1 MFFAPA
7 RPPPQAF
14 CLAFRK
20 CPSPNGSKFLYEQ
33 FLYLFLGSQSA
44 GRVTLR
50 VSPKPFGHGKAERR
64 RSALALA
71 PLKGARQSLY
81 AGEPVHRAD
90 SPLLILVVIF
100 VSTIHDGAE
109 LPGNSDCA
117 LPLVSLYQKTW
128 G

>member
-50 VSPKPFGHGKAERR
+50 VSPSETLRE
-64 RSALALA
+64 
-71 PLKGARQSLY
+71 RQSLY

-90 SPLLILVVIF
+90 SPLLISWVIF